1 MDKAKAIHNF
11 WSSFNLTAIDE
22 ASAYDLK
29 NDLPSNYI
37 TYEVQTSNLGEPVAL
52 TASLWYRTTSWED
65 ISKKADEIAAFI
77 GYGGKV
83 LDVAGGYMWVKLGT
97 PFAQRMAVEQDD
109 SIRRIYLNI
118 TVDFLTAV

>member
-1 MDKAKAIHNF
+1 MDKAKALHNF

-22 ASAYDLK
+22 SSAYDEQLE
-29 NDLPSNYI
+29 LPSNYI

-77 GYGGKV
+77 GYGGRV
-83 LDVAGGYMWVKLGT
+83 LEVDGGYMWVKLGT
-97 PFAQRMAVEQDD
+97 PFAQRIAVEQDD